1 MIIDLKNLSPVN
13 KYVNIIC
20 MKYEITYYSDAVQQD
35 VLSLPEGVL
44 ADYLRISDLLEEFGP
59 ALRMPHSRAMGDGL
73 FELRPKGRE
82 GIGRVF
88 YCFLIGKKIM
98 IIHSFVKKTQETPK
112 RELRVAISR
121 MQEVK
126 NAFSR

>member
-1 MIIDLKNLSPVN
+1 MT
-13 KYVNIIC
+13 
-20 MKYEITYYSDAVQQD
+20 YEITYYSDAVQQD

-88 YCFLIGKKIM
+88 YCFLIGKKVM
-98 IIHSFVKKTQETPK
+98 IVHSFVKKTQETPK